1 MARAPTFRHNRL
13 MSSRTLGLG
22 LCVALLGSIWGGA
35 AALADV
41 EHASV
46 VVKAAGKSGSVMR
59 GKGAGKAEA
68 DKTLAP
74 ELNGG
79 VIPRDALKAELD
91 RGIGRF
97 LQQVRAEPVVSR
109 GRFLGWRLTTLFPSR
124 GDVHVQAIKPGDVVR
139 RVNGQ
144 SIERPED
151 FKALWDGLAA
161 ASQLVLE
168 IERDGESSTVRYT
181 IQ

>member
-1 MARAPTFRHNRL
+1 

-22 LCVALLGSIWGGA
+22 LCAALLGSAWGGTA
-35 AALADV
+35 ARAEV
-41 EHASV
+41 EHASIM
-46 VVKAAGKSGSVMR
+46 VKAAGKSGSVTR
-59 GKGAGKAEA
+59 SKGAGKAAA
-68 DKTLAP
+68 DKKLAT

-79 VIPRDALKAELD
+79 VIPRAALKAELD

-97 LQQVRAEPVVSR
+97 LQQVRAEPVISR
-109 GRFLGWRLTTLFPSR
+109 GRFLGWRLMTLFPSR
-124 GDVHVQAIKPGDVVR
+124 GDVRVQAIKPGDVVR

-144 SIERPED
+144 SVERPED
-151 FKALWDGLAA
+151 FKALWDSLATA
-161 ASQLVLE
+161 PHLTLE

>member
-1 MARAPTFRHNRL
+1 

-22 LCVALLGSIWGGA
+22 LCAALLGSIWTGPRVHA
-35 AALADV
+35 EV
-41 EHASV
+41 EHASIV
-46 VVKAAGKSGSVMR
+46 IRAAGKSGSVTR
-59 GKGAGKAEA
+59 GKGSGKA
-68 DKTLAP
+68 DKVVP
-74 ELNGG
+74 VEVNGG
-79 VIPRDALKAELD
+79 VIPRDALKAELG

-109 GRFLGWRLTTLFPSR
+109 GRFLGWRLMTLFPSR
-124 GDVHVQAIKPGDVVR
+124 SDVHVSGIKAGDVVR

-144 SIERPED
+144 SVERPED
-151 FKALWDGLAA
+151 FKALWDTLAEA
-161 ASQLVLE
+161 TQLVLE

>member
-1 MARAPTFRHNRL
+1 MARTPTFRHNRL

-22 LCVALLGSIWGGA
+22 LCVALLGSIWGGT
-35 AALADV
+35 AALAEV
-41 EHASV
+41 EHASISV
-46 VVKAAGKSGSVMR
+46 TAKGKSGSVSR
-59 GKGAGKAEA
+59 GKRTGKADA
-68 DKTLAP
+68 DKALAP

-97 LQQVRAEPVVSR
+97 LQQVRAEPVISR
-109 GRFLGWRLTTLFPSR
+109 GRFLGWRLMTLFPSR

-144 SIERPED
+144 SVERPED
-151 FKALWDGLAA
+151 FKAVWDSLATA
-161 ASQLVLE
+161 PQLVIE

>member
-1 MARAPTFRHNRL
+1 

-22 LCVALLGSIWGGA
+22 LCAVLLGSTWGGT
-35 AALADV
+35 AALAEV
-41 EHASV
+41 EHASIV
-46 VVKAAGKSGSVMR
+46 VTATGKSGSVSR
-59 GKGAGKAEA
+59 AKRAGKAEV
-68 DKTLAP
+68 DKTIAP

-79 VIPRDALKAELD
+79 VIPRAALKAELD

-109 GRFLGWRLTTLFPSR
+109 GRFLGWRLMTLFPSR

-151 FKALWDGLAA
+151 FKALWDGLAT
-161 ASQLVLE
+161 ASQLALE